1 MHYSFAYSVTL
12 PTIRLIRSLDL
23 LMSLM
28 MSLKAKN
35 MFKNVAVIA
44 NSVLDSYSAQLST
57 TFLP

>member
-1 MHYSFAYSVTL
+1 MHYSFSYLVTL

-23 LMSLM
+23 LMSPM

-35 MFKNVAVIA
+35 MFKNVDVIA
-44 NSVLDSYSAQLST
+44 NSVLDSYSAQLGT